1 MTTTHEPLPADPPGL
16 RLGPLTAW
24 LAAQGLPIDADA
36 PLRATLLEGGR
47 SNVTYLL
54 EDASGG
60 RLVLRRPPLGHVM
73 PSAHD
78 MRREYQ
84 VLSGLNRVGF
94 PAPRALAESQ
104 DESVIGSTFMVMS
117 YVDGRVISDEESAR
131 DLPAAEASDVCAALI
146 DTLAHLHAVD
156 AEAAGLGD
164 LGRPQGYLT
173 RQVRRWGQQWE
184 ITKTRDL
191 PAIDSLRS
199 WLESQVETIPADLP
213 WSIVHGDYRLDNVI
227 LGRASSEVLA
237 VLDWEMSTLGDPVS
251 DLAVALV
258 YWSEAA
264 DGLRNRV
271 PVSEH
276 ITDGP
281 GFWTREQLI
290 ERYAGTTESPLDHL
304 DFATVLACFKL
315 AVIMES
321 IHYRN
326 LSGQQLGTAAASG
339 GQMGIATE
347 ALAEMGLAVMSQGT
361 IRGLSA

>member
-1 MTTTHEPLPADPPGL
+1 MTTTIEPVPADPPGL
-16 RLGPLTAW
+16 RLQPLATW
-24 LAAQGLPIDADA
+24 LVDQGLPIDADA

-54 EDASGG
+54 EDAGG
-60 RLVLRRPPLGHVM
+60 ARLVLRRPPLGHVM

-84 VLSGLNRVGF
+84 VLSGLNRAGF
-94 PAPRALAESQ
+94 PAPRALAECQ
-104 DESVIGSTFMVMS
+104 DDSVIGSTFMVMS
-117 YVDGRVISDEESAR
+117 YVDGRVISNEE
-131 DLPAAEASDVCAALI
+131 AAHALTPDSASDVCVALI
-146 DTLAHLHAVD
+146 DTLAELHGVD
-156 AEAAGLGD
+156 AAEAGLGD
-164 LGRPQGYLT
+164 LGRPQGYLA

-191 PAIDSLRS
+191 PAIDRLRS
-199 WLESQVETIPADLP
+199 WLEGQVEGIPADLP

-227 LGRASSEVLA
+227 LDRASSEVLA
-237 VLDWEMSTLGDPVS
+237 VLDWEMSTLGDPIS

-258 YWSEAA
+258 YWSEAG

-290 ERYAGTTESPLDHL
+290 ERYAETTGRSLEHL
-304 DFATVLACFKL
+304 DFATGLACFKL

-326 LSGQQLGTAAASG
+326 LSGQQLGTAASSG
-339 GQMGIATE
+339 EQMGVATQ
-347 ALAEMGLAVMSQGT
+347 ALADMGLAVVSLGA